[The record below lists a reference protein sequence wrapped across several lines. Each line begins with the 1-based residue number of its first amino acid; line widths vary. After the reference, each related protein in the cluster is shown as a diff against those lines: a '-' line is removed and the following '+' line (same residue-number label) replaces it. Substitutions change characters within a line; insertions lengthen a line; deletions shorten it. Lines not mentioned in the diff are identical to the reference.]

1 MHPKDGDASMKPKIL
16 FVDDDRNILDSL
28 RLALRSMR
36 AEWDMTF
43 AASGA
48 EALEIMAKTPHDVV
62 LTDMR
67 MPGMDGAQL
76 LAELQAR
83 HPAAVRM
90 VLSGFAD
97 QQSIMRT
104 VKLAHQYLCKPCP
117 PHEIRDAIA
126 KALRLRGVILNPG
139 LRELVARIE
148 TLPALPLVFTRLTAA
163 LADESCSLALIGEI
177 LAQDVSMSTGI
188 LRLVNSAFFG
198 LPVQVSSVP
207 HAVRLL
213 GTETIRVLV
222 LSIHLFRTQDPGE
235 LPGFDLKALW
245 EHSARVSCFAKSI
258 AELENLGQAARDAC
272 FIAGMLHDVGKL
284 VLASGLRGD
293 CQKAL
298 DLAAA
303 KGLRQHE
310 AERQALGASH
320 AEVGA
325 YLLSL
330 WGFSDAIVE
339 AVCWHHDAERVLC
352 REFSPLTAVAVAN
365 AFDHE
370 QAHSGPAGA
379 SQEDIPCIDRAEYMG
394 LLAEWR
400 DLCLRGLSSGL

>member
-1 MHPKDGDASMKPKIL
+1 MKPKIL
-16 FVDDDRNILDSL
+16 FVDDDQNILDSL
-28 RLALRSMR
+28 RLALRSKR
-36 AEWDMTF
+36 AEWDMSF
-43 AASGA
+43 ASSSA
-48 EALEIMAKTPHDVV
+48 EALEIMALEPHDVV

-67 MPGMDGAQL
+67 MPGMAGVQL

-90 VLSGFAD
+90 ILSGFAD
-97 QQSIMRT
+97 QQSVMRT

-117 PHEIRDAIA
+117 PHEIQDAIT
-126 KALRLRGVILNPG
+126 KALRLRGVLQSPG

-148 TLPALPLVFTRLTAA
+148 TLPALPLVFTRLTDA

-177 LAQDVSMSTGI
+177 IAQDVGLSTGV
-188 LRLVNSAFFG
+188 LRLVNSAVFG

-235 LPGFDLKALW
+235 LPGFDLKRLW

-258 AELENLGQAARDAC
+258 AEVEGLDQAARDAC
-272 FIAGMLHDVGKL
+272 FIAGILHDVGKL
-284 VLASGLRGD
+284 VLASGLRED
-293 CQKAL
+293 YRKAL
-298 DLAAA
+298 ALAAE

-310 AERQALGASH
+310 AEREVLGVSH
-320 AEVGA
+320 AEGGA
-325 YLLSL
+325 YLFSL

-339 AVCWHHDAERVLC
+339 AVCWHHDHERVLC

-370 QAHSGPAGA
+370 QGHRTPAETC
-379 SQEDIPCIDRAEYMG
+379 QEDIPCIDRAEYMG

-400 DLCLRGLSSGL
+400 DLCLRGLSEGL